1 MLASSPEN
9 SVSDALASFQ
19 SGAGTVKADA
29 RFIWVHLGPLRIPV
43 PNPGHLTAH
52 DLHHVALG
60 APPNVTGEIQVGVFE
75 LRSGCANW
83 LIFILDLAA
92 LLVGLVSR
100 PRDVL
105 RWWRSYA
112 SCRSLYGREDLPTVM
127 QWDLEALRREL
138 RVATSIR

>member
-1 MLASSPEN
+1 ML
-9 SVSDALASFQ
+9 VSDALLRFQ
-19 SGAGTVKADA
+19 SGAGTVTADA

-60 APPNVTGEIQVGVFE
+60 AAPDVTGEIQVGIFE

-83 LIFILDLAA
+83 LILVLDVAA
-92 LLVGLVSR
+92 LLVGLVTR
-100 PRDVL
+100 PCDVF

-112 SCRSLYGREDLPTVM
+112 CCRSLYGREDLTSVL
-127 QWDLEALRREL
+127 QWDLEALRAEL
-138 RVATSIR
+138 LDPTPSAAR